1 MQSGKNGRRIP
12 CVLVDLNTQF
22 DFFGG
27 EGACPVV
34 NYLEKHACLRRIVAW
49 AKRNQVP
56 IISSMDSH
64 RRVDSDSNG
73 IPKHCVEGSCGQKKL
88 PFTVLP
94 NHVFVAG
101 DNTLAVSVD
110 LFKTHQQVI
119 FPQRD
124 TDLFTNPKADRF
136 LTQLDAEEFILYGA
150 IAEHEIKAVALGLLV
165 RNKRVSII
173 ADGCGSWNPS
183 AFDLSLRQA
192 VAKGA
197 RVINTCD
204 LRERK
209 LPRVWKYTKT
219 SRIGVAPTNGAQVP
233 TEPARWVSPRGWG
246 LSA

>member
-1 MQSGKNGRRIP
+1 MQNGRIGRTTP
-12 CVLVDLNTQF
+12 CVLVDMNTQF

-34 NYLEKHACLRRIVAW
+34 NHLEKHACLRRILAW

-64 RRVDSDSNG
+64 RRVEHTNNG
-73 IPKHCVEGSCGQKKL
+73 IPRHCIEGSVGQRKL

-101 DNTLAVSVD
+101 DNTLGVSVD
-110 LFKTHQQVI
+110 LFQKHQQVI

-136 LTQLDAEEFILYGA
+136 LTQLDAEEFILFGA
-150 IAEHEIKAVALGLLV
+150 IAEYEIKAVALGLLV
-165 RNKRVSII
+165 RNKRVTILM
-173 ADGCGSWNPS
+173 DGCGFWNLS
-183 AFDLSLRQA
+183 EFDLSLRQA
-192 VAKGA
+192 RAKGA
-197 RVINTCD
+197 RVISICE

-209 LPRVWKYTKT
+209 LPRRWKYTKT
-219 SRIGVAPTNGAQVP
+219 SRIGVVPLNGGTTIPDLPGVAP
-233 TEPARWVSPRGWG
+233 PRDWM
-246 LSA
+246 

>member
-1 MQSGKNGRRIP
+1 MRNGKNGRITP

-34 NYLEKHACLRRIVAW
+34 NYREKHACLRRIVAW

-56 IISSMDSH
+56 IISSMDCH
-64 RRVDSDSNG
+64 RRVEPDNNG

-88 PFTVLP
+88 PFTLLP
-94 NHVFVAG
+94 NHVYVAG

-110 LFKTHQQVI
+110 LFNTHQQVI
-119 FPQRD
+119 FPQSD

-150 IAEHEIKAVALGLLV
+150 IAEYEIKAVALGLLV
-165 RNKRVSII
+165 RNKRVSIL

-183 AFDLSLRQA
+183 EFDLSLRQA
-192 VAKGA
+192 AAKGA
-197 RVINTCD
+197 RIINICD

-209 LPRVWKYTKT
+209 LPRIWKYTKT
-219 SRIGVAPTNGAQVP
+219 SRISITPVNGGA
-233 TEPARWVSPRGWG
+233 TTAEPPRWASPGG
-246 LSA
+246 